1 MNVGRIVLYVTCAAV
16 AVLCGGFALLNW
28 DIAVRWATVIAAVA
42 AVAAIGVAVWA
53 TIRGPSGVQA
63 SNTGSA
69 TVGPGGKANTG
80 IRGKVESAKVN
91 NTGDAKAGKD
101 GEANTGITL
110 D

>member
-1 MNVGRIVLYVTCAAV
+1 MNVGRIVLYVTCAVV
-16 AVLCGGFALLNW
+16 AGLCGAFALLNW
-28 DIAVRWATVIAAVA
+28 DSAVRWATVIAAVA

-53 TIRGPSGVQA
+53 AIRGPSGVQA

-69 TVGPGGKANTG
+69 TAGPGGKANTG
-80 IRGKVESAKVN
+80 IRGKVDSAKVTR
-91 NTGDAKAGKD
+91 TGDAKAGKD